1 MDDHH
6 LHLPDLV
13 WLGRRHR
20 DRDVGEPA
28 KRVAASA
35 HNGHA
40 SQTHLPRCLESRRQ
54 PAAPLADATQSH
66 KDVPGPTENLDLSR
80 ENVIATRTIGPKS
93 NGGRVGAQRKGWQ
106 SCPSENTVSAD
117 QLGHEMLG
125 RESVATEATNQ
136 RLAVA
141 GKAG

>member
-1 MDDHH
+1 MNDHH

-28 KRVAASA
+28 KRVATSA

-54 PAAPLADATQSH
+54 PATPLDDAAQCH
-66 KDVPGPTENLDLSR
+66 KDFPGPTENLDLPR
-80 ENVIATRTIGPKS
+80 ENVIATRIIGPKS
-93 NGGRVGAQRKGWQ
+93 KDGRVGAQRQGWQ
-106 SCPSENTVSAD
+106 FCPPEDTVSAD
-117 QLGHEMLG
+117 Y
-125 RESVATEATNQ
+125 
-136 RLAVA
+136 
-141 GKAG
+141 